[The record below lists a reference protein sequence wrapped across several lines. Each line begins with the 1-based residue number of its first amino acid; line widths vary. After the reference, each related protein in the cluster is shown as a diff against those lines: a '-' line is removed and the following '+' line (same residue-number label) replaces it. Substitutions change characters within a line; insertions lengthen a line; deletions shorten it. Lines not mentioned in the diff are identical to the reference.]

1 MNSACTLNSFEQ
13 RMEIEAEILQREDD
27 SPKIHAV
34 QDEILP
40 QTSSGKRDCPVQN
53 NSKDGKNI
61 DLVEEILLEIMDY
74 VIDGEELE
82 ADHREEYQ
90 FNYNLHICFQDDHPE
105 IGAEDKTIALQ
116 AKTT

>member
-40 QTSSGKRDCPVQN
+40 
-53 NSKDGKNI
+53 
-61 DLVEEILLEIMDY
+61 
-74 VIDGEELE
+74 
-82 ADHREEYQ
+82 
-90 FNYNLHICFQDDHPE
+90 
-105 IGAEDKTIALQ
+105 
-116 AKTT
+116 